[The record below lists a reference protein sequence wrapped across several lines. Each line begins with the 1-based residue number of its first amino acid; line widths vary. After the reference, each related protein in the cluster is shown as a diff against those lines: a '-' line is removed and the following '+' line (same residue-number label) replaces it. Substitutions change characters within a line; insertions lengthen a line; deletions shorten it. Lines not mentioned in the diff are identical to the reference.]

1 MSEWGDA
8 SFFKDIAWPTNALEL
23 SFDYMFREPRGSES
37 LTVYLDGQA
46 IYYDGAQTTLAT
58 EHLTSSGALYV
69 GTAGGMTRRLN
80 FVLRTDGTLGG
91 GVALDN
97 IRVFGLV
104 LGDVDLDG
112 DVDLFDSGELQR
124 CFGLQPVDNDCLA
137 FDLDQTGDV
146 GLSDF
151 AIMEPNLTGPTTPG
165 IP

>member
-1 MSEWGDA
+1 
-8 SFFKDIAWPTNALEL
+8 
-23 SFDYMFREPRGSES
+23 MFREPRGSES

-137 FDLDQTGDV
+137 FDWIRLAM
-146 GLSDF
+146 S
-151 AIMEPNLTGPTTPG
+151 A
-165 IP
+165 